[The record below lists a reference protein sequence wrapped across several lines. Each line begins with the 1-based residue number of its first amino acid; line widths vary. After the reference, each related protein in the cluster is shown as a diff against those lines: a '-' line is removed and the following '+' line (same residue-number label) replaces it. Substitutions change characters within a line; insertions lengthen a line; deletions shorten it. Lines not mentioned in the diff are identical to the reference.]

1 MKKAL
6 LILSLLALAIG
17 ANAQGNLQFNQVLSY
32 TGTVSCN
39 GINTYCSANSPSS
52 YTVPANKVWKLES
65 AGFSSYLAN
74 NNSPDIISTYL
85 IINNTYVYGG
95 PVNRGSFSQKN
106 GILITSPV
114 WLKSGDVLS
123 WGMSSACTT
132 NFISSASMHLS
143 IIEFNIIP

>member
-1 MKKAL
+1 MKI
-6 LILSLLALAIG
+6 LILSFFLLPFSFLFS
-17 ANAQGNLQFNQVLSY
+17 QGNLQFNQVLSY
-32 TGTVSCN
+32 TGTISCN

-65 AGFSSYLAN
+65 AGFSSSLTN
-74 NNSPDIISTYL
+74 PSSPDIISTYL

-95 PVNRGSFSQKN
+95 PVNRGTFQPKN

-123 WGMSSACTT
+123 WGMSSACLT
-132 NFISSASMHLS
+132 NYISSASMHLS

>member
-1 MKKAL
+1 MKIFILAL
-6 LILSLLALAIG
+6 FSALSSLLFS
-17 ANAQGNLQFNQVLSY
+17 QGNLQFNQVLSY

-65 AGFSSYLAN
+65 AGFSSSVTN
-74 NNSPDIISTYL
+74 PHSTEIISTYL

-95 PVNRGSFSQKN
+95 PVNRGSFAPKN

-123 WGMSSACTT
+123 WGMSSAVTT
-132 NFISSASMHLS
+132 NHISSASMHLS

>member
-32 TGTVSCN
+32 TGTVSCT
-39 GINTYCSANSPSS
+39 GINSCSADSPSS

-65 AGFSSYLAN
+65 AGFTSYL
-74 NNSPDIISTYL
+74 NSGTEVISTYL

-95 PVNRGSFSQKN
+95 AVNKANLERKN

-123 WGMSSACTT
+123 WGMISAANT
-132 NFISSASMHLS
+132 NGAISSASMHLS